1 MLKASFKFTRSS
13 RLTPRVLTSNFK
25 RGYAKTNQPGS
36 YDMSTVELT
45 RDVMKDIRAS
55 RSTILET
62 LNLQAKKHSLISN
75 DSWLDVFHKDNS
87 GSQVE
92 RINEIKQSFSK
103 YTTDKESLK
112 TLFPGLYSSFQSEL
126 ENLGESNGESLKEL
140 VSKITKL
147 NMSLRQTIVEQIF
160 DDIEYFN
167 QKDEEPKEVKAE
179 LSSEAQTFVKL
190 LNEIGGTDANE
201 PQDSKIKELVQ
212 VYTDLPTPRFS
223 NLGPEVISKFAS
235 IIQDNVNMHECF
247 KVAGEVM
254 KDIQETKYKLTSAHM
269 YIWTNDLVKKSICN
283 DDKTRSVQESISS
296 LKETLAPWK
305 SELDIQIYNQ
315 ILMYCLQSGYIA
327 DFEALIKEI
336 QSKHDTLTPNRSTI
350 MWMSIYA
357 AYNNNLNGFLNILL
371 DFRIKSNS
379 GYNYYINPYEYELYF
394 KLLNDLKQRPLAKYI
409 FQQII
414 KIRKEYRAL
423 HNIPSEYTE
432 LETSE
437 NNTPKAYDNVAQNQ
451 QIVQFYPQL
460 TPSMLLPFYESLENL
475 DELKQLNEVM
485 VDNKLP
491 FGDESISNIVKF
503 LNENKKDVSLET
515 FRNVM
520 KNVIWTITGTG
531 ETRQIG
537 VTFLMFNKESLK
549 MFHNVAWYLLQKG
562 SIDGKDKTI
571 MEAFKIIEDALEK
584 HESCMSNDDNV
595 SKLSVAI
602 MRLSLKL

>member
-1 MLKASFKFTRSS
+1 
-13 RLTPRVLTSNFK
+13 
-25 RGYAKTNQPGS
+25 
-36 YDMSTVELT
+36 
-45 RDVMKDIRAS
+45 
-55 RSTILET
+55 
-62 LNLQAKKHSLISN
+62 
-75 DSWLDVFHKDNS
+75 
-87 GSQVE
+87 
-92 RINEIKQSFSK
+92 
-103 YTTDKESLK
+103 
-112 TLFPGLYSSFQSEL
+112 
-126 ENLGESNGESLKEL
+126 
-140 VSKITKL
+140 
-147 NMSLRQTIVEQIF
+147 
-160 DDIEYFN
+160 
-167 QKDEEPKEVKAE
+167 
-179 LSSEAQTFVKL
+179 
-190 LNEIGGTDANE
+190 
-201 PQDSKIKELVQ
+201 
-212 VYTDLPTPRFS
+212 
-223 NLGPEVISKFAS
+223 
-235 IIQDNVNMHECF
+235 
-247 KVAGEVM
+247 
-254 KDIQETKYKLTSAHM
+254 
-269 YIWTNDLVKKSICN
+269 
-283 DDKTRSVQESISS
+283 
-296 LKETLAPWK
+296 
-305 SELDIQIYNQ
+305 
-315 ILMYCLQSGYIA
+315 MYCLQSGYIA

-336 QSKHDTLTPNRSTI
+336 QSKHETLTPNRSTI

-371 DFRIKSNS
+371 DFRIKPNS
-379 GYNYYINPYEYELYF
+379 GYNYYLNPYEYELYF

-409 FQQII
+409 FEQII

-423 HNIPSEYTE
+423 HNIPSDYTE
-432 LETSE
+432 LETTE

-460 TPSMLLPFYESLENL
+460 TPSMLFPFYGSLESL
-475 DELKQLNEVM
+475 DELKQLNEIM

-491 FGDESISNIVKF
+491 FGDESISHVVKF

-584 HESCMSNDDNV
+584 YESCMNSDENV